1 MACPLCASQHTGNRV
16 RGSMIVVLNL
26 ERRQVQPRVATVLL
40 KVAQLLSG
48 RAIIGLVLSTNPQ
61 PLGSERIQNKM
72 NGFSQSEKISL
83 LRMIIAIL
91 C

>member
-1 MACPLCASQHTGNRV
+1 
-16 RGSMIVVLNL
+16 MIVVLIL
-26 ERRQVQPRVATVLL
+26 ERRQAWLRVATGLL

-48 RAIIGLVLSTNPQ
+48 RAIVGLVLSTNPQ

-72 NGFSQSEKISL
+72 NGFSQSEKIPL
-83 LRMIIAIL
+83 LRIIIAIL